1 MRRRSFLPRVRDQII
16 EMQDPGWYVHD
27 RCQDYALSIPS
38 PNGQQRLRRQ
48 RTDEWDSTIGALIDF
63 SW

>member
-1 MRRRSFLPRVRDQII
+1 MRRGSFLPRVRDQII

-27 RCQDYALSIPS
+27 CCQDYAFSIPS

-48 RTDEWDSTIGALIDF
+48 RTDEWVSTIGALIDF